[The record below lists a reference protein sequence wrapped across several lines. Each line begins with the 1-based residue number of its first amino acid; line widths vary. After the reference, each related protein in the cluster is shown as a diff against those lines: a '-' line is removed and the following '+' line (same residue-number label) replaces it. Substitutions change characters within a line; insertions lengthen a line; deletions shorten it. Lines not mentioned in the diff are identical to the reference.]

1 MHRASIRFSEYFH
14 AMLAD
19 GHTGTSFQPM
29 QWRPWSQQEM
39 DASQASTSG
48 RSDASPS
55 SAVNP
60 FTNFVT
66 QTYAK

>member
-1 MHRASIRFSEYFH
+1 
-14 AMLAD
+14 MLAD